1 MWQWLPIPLTYLSL
15 ALLVR
20 AEERKPPDSQQIK
33 VWKPL
38 CTLLVILTAA
48 LSFTRPYESVDGL
61 YSGLVLVGLGLSLI
75 GDVLLIYQDNAKA
88 FVWGLV
94 AFLLA
99 HVMYIASFV
108 YLQVVVIQSQNKGGE
123 ALAALAL
130 AAVAVGIYRYLSPGL
145 GKMRA
150 PVIAYIVVISV
161 MLHRATAIALVQPGP
176 ATQAILIFAGALLF
190 YVSDAILAANKFR
203 MDGKMPHYRLWNLS
217 TYYTGQLLIALSTWF
232 VCQGC
237 Q

>member
-1 MWQWLPIPLTYLSL
+1 MWQWLPIPLMYLSL
-15 ALLVR
+15 ALLIR
-20 AEERKPPDSQQIK
+20 AEERRPPDPQQIK
-33 VWKPL
+33 IWKPL
-38 CTLLVILTAA
+38 CTLLVILIAA
-48 LSFTRPYESVDGL
+48 LSFTQPYEGADNL
-61 YSGLVLVGLGLSLI
+61 YSALILIGLGLSLI
-75 GDVLLIYQDNAKA
+75 GDVLLIFQDNPKA

-94 AFLLA
+94 AFLMA
-99 HVMYIASFV
+99 HVLYIAAFV
-108 YLQVVVIQSQNKGGE
+108 YLQITVLQAQNKVGE
-123 ALAALAL
+123 VL
-130 AAVAVGIYRYLSPGL
+130 AAVALAVVGVGVYSYLRPGL

-161 MLHRATAIALVQPGP
+161 MLHRATAILMVHPGP

-190 YVSDAILAANKFR
+190 YISDAILAANKFR

-237 Q
+237 